1 MLKRLLSYLY
11 PIRILRKPSDVSQSL
26 ELTYVNG
33 KLLLDSENANYSYG
47 SLQRVLFFGLQQIG
61 FEKIREMND
70 VLVLGVAGGSVIE
83 SLDEIKFRGRITGVE
98 IDAEVIEIARKYY
111 NLDRFSNLEIVVAD
125 ASEFM
130 RSNRKKYDLIIID
143 VFTDRN
149 MPMFLYDEDFVDS
162 VLSSLQTNGFI
173 LFNTIVLDDMMQ
185 QLNNQYCAH
194 VRSRNYSFE
203 VLPRQETY
211 NELIV
216 VKN

>member
-83 SLDEIKFRGRITGVE
+83 SLDEIGFRGRITGVE

-130 RSNRKKYDLIIID
+130 RSNRKKYDLIVID

-173 LFNTIVLDDMMQ
+173 LFN
-185 QLNNQYCAH
+185 
-194 VRSRNYSFE
+194 
-203 VLPRQETY
+203 
-211 NELIV
+211 
-216 VKN
+216 